1 MNEDGGRVVC
11 MSTEQRPDAVP
22 LSDLWQ
28 QVISRH
34 LEVMSS
40 KQLSAFGS
48 RLVSEDGF
56 PEMLVPRILSV
67 G

>member
-1 MNEDGGRVVC
+1 MVC

-28 QVISRH
+28 QVASRH

-40 KQLSAFGS
+40 RQLSAFS
-48 RLVSEDGF
+48 CRLLSEDGL